1 MHRDQIAIDSL
12 HSNTSGEAQN
22 EMRIRAQV
30 VCDNARYKCRG
41 SFFIRLYDDFHRAG
55 VNHECARMN
64 TKK

>member
-1 MHRDQIAIDSL
+1 
-12 HSNTSGEAQN
+12 
-22 EMRIRAQV
+22 MRIRAQV